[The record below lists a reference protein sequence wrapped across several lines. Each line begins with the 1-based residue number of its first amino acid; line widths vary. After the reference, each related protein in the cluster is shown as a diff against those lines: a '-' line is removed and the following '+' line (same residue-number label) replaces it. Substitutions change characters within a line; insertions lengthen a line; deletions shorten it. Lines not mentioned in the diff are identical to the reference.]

1 MLQLCQYRGM
11 EKTKLTPV
19 ELCIKEFGGIRPM
32 ARIINR
38 NCGSICKWQKSGLI
52 PTSIQRTVFEKICEL
67 NLDISPY
74 ELIMGR
80 E

>member
-74 ELIMGR
+74 ESIMGR

>member
-1 MLQLCQYRGM
+1 M

-32 ARIINR
+32 SRIINR
-38 NCGSICKWQKSGLI
+38 NCGSICKWHKSGLI

-67 NLDISPY
+67 DLDISPY

>member
-1 MLQLCQYRGM
+1 MLHLCQYRGM

-19 ELCIKEFGGIRPM
+19 EVCIKEFGGIRPM
-32 ARIINR
+32 ARQINR
-38 NCGSICKWQKSGLI
+38 NCGSICKWQKSGLV
-52 PTSIQRTVFEKICEL
+52 PTSIQRTILEKSWEL
-67 NLDISPY
+67 DLNITPY

>member
-1 MLQLCQYRGM
+1 MLHLCQYRGM

-32 ARIINR
+32 ARIIDR

>member
-1 MLQLCQYRGM
+1 M